1 MAHVPLSLLEREEIR
16 VVLTEDQAVS
26 CAAIGRRIGR
36 HPTTVGRE
44 LERNGGRDC
53 YRAATAD
60 ARAARARRRP
70 RAGLLVTDVALRAAV
85 TADLEAG
92 FSPAGIAARL
102 RDAGGGRVCAETI
115 YQAVYG
121 HHLDVTPRECL
132 RSRRPRRRRRNRH
145 TDQPKTHVLG
155 DFSPISARPPT
166 VDARVQPGHWEGD
179 LIIGRANQSAL
190 ITLIERVTR
199 FTFLADLPC
208 GYQATECLAALCET
222 FEQIP
227 AHLRQSLTWD
237 RGSEMADWPLLTDAF
252 DLPVYFA
259 DPHSPW
265 QRGLNEHNNRQLR
278 WWLPRGIDLGA
289 TSRARLDEILA
300 VLNHQPR
307 RSLDWD
313 TPAHRYHA
321 LTVR

>member
-1 MAHVPLSLLEREEIR
+1 MAHVPLSLFEREEIR
-16 VVLTEDQAVS
+16 VALTEDPAGS

-36 HPTTVGRE
+36 HPTTIGRE
-44 LERNGGRDC
+44 LARNGGRDC

-60 ARAARARRRP
+60 ARAERARTRP
-70 RAGLLVTDVALRAAV
+70 RAGLLVTDLALRETV
-85 TADLEAG
+85 TADLTVG
-92 FSPAGIAARL
+92 FSPAAVAARL
-102 RDAGGGRVCAETI
+102 RHAGGARVCTETI

-121 HHLDVTPRECL
+121 HQLDVRPRECL

-145 TDQPKTHVLG
+145 TDIPKTHVLG
-155 DFSPISARPPT
+155 EFVSIHARPPT

-190 ITLIERVTR
+190 VTLIERVTR
-199 FTFLADLPC
+199 YTFLADLPC
-208 GYQATECLAALCET
+208 GYHATECLAALCET
-222 FEQIP
+222 FDQIP
-227 AHLRQSLTWD
+227 THLRHSLTWD
-237 RGSEMADWPLLTDAF
+237 RGSEMASWPLLTDAF

-265 QRGLNEHNNRQLR
+265 QRGLNEHNNRQIR

-289 TSRARLDEILA
+289 VSRARLDDILD

-307 RSLDWD
+307 RSLNWD
-313 TPAHRYHA
+313 TPAARYHA
-321 LTVR
+321 LTVH